1 MPKQFTHN
9 DYVTKLA
16 VINPNIAINENYVNS
31 STLTEHKCKI
41 CGHVW
46 LARPRDILR
55 GHGCPVCSGRVVGA
69 APEYRNSIWASEYR
83 QYFLNI

>member
-41 CGHVW
+41 CGHV
-46 LARPRDILR
+46 
-55 GHGCPVCSGRVVGA
+55 
-69 APEYRNSIWASEYR
+69 
-83 QYFLNI
+83 

>member
-41 CGHVW
+41 MERRMDTITGT
-46 LARPRDILR
+46 IN
-55 GHGCPVCSGRVVGA
+55 GT
-69 APEYRNSIWASEYR
+69 
-83 QYFLNI
+83 